1 MTIVRKSEIENLAAG
16 FRAEV
21 IAEIVKHRG
30 GKALGVVGGFIANIE
45 AHRGRYARKLA
56 MIRVG
61 ADPATITLASET
73 ERKIDALAKQE
84 IQRVRAAGRVELNPD
99 EEDLSLAQQPPHAI
113 VDPSP
118 LNVAPVGEETMAE
131 ETGPQK
137 YAPPDRRAPE
147 QGGSDVEH
155 IAFLRQQRSQ
165 ANSANDPAAQLNT
178 VVNRV
183 ASASLEEIDRVIRAL
198 EGLRD
203 MMRNE
208 GERVSREVAGY
219 ASLSHAAVT
228 AMKVISDSINEW
240 KVGPNKSGPGSVN

>member
-16 FRAEV
+16 FRAEM
-21 IAEIVKHRG
+21 IAEIVKHRDA
-30 GKALGVVGGFIANIE
+30 KALGVVGGFIANIE

-56 MIRVG
+56 TIRVG

-84 IQRVRAAGRVELNPD
+84 IQRVRAAGRIELNPD
-99 EEDLSLAQQPPHAI
+99 KEDLSLAQQPPHAI

-118 LNVAPVGEETMAE
+118 LNVVPVGEETMAE

-147 QGGSDVEH
+147 QGSDVER

-165 ANSANDPAAQLNT
+165 ANSANDPAAQLNA

-183 ASASLEEIDRVIRAL
+183 ASASLEEIDRVIRTL
-198 EGLRD
+198 EGVRD
-203 MMRNE
+203 MMREE

-228 AMKVISDSINEW
+228 AMKVMADSIKEW
-240 KVGPNKSGPGSVN
+240 KVGPNKSGPGSVS

>member
-30 GKALGVVGGFIANIE
+30 SKALGVVGGFIANIE

-56 MIRVG
+56 TIRVG

-73 ERKIDALAKQE
+73 ERKTDALAKQE

-147 QGGSDVEH
+147 QGSDVER

-165 ANSANDPAAQLNT
+165 ANSANDPAAQLNA

-183 ASASLEEIDRVIRAL
+183 ASASLEEIDRVIRTL
-198 EGLRD
+198 EGVRD
-203 MMRNE
+203 MMREE
-208 GERVSREVAGY
+208 GERVSREVAGF

-228 AMKVISDSINEW
+228 AMKVMADSIKEW
-240 KVGPNKSGPGSVN
+240 KVGPNKSGPGSVS

>member
-16 FRAEV
+16 FRAEM
-21 IAEIVKHRG
+21 IAEIVKHRDA
-30 GKALGVVGGFIANIE
+30 KALGVVGGFIANIE

-56 MIRVG
+56 TIRVG

-118 LNVAPVGEETMAE
+118 LNVAPEGEETMAE
-131 ETGPQK
+131 ETGPEK
-137 YAPPDRRAPE
+137 YAPPTRRAPE
-147 QGGSDVEH
+147 QGSDVEG

-165 ANSANDPAAQLNT
+165 ANSANDPAAQLNA

-183 ASASLEEIDRVIRAL
+183 ASASLEEIDRVIRTL
-198 EGLRD
+198 EGVRD

-219 ASLSHAAVT
+219 ASLSHAAVS
-228 AMKVISDSINEW
+228 AMKVMSDSIKEW
-240 KVGPNKSGPGSVN
+240 KVGPNKSGPGSVS

>member
-56 MIRVG
+56 TIRVG

-73 ERKIDALAKQE
+73 ERKTDALAKQE

-147 QGGSDVEH
+147 QGSDVER

-165 ANSANDPAAQLNT
+165 ANSANDPAAQLNA

-183 ASASLEEIDRVIRAL
+183 ASASLEEIDRVIRTL
-198 EGLRD
+198 EGVRD
-203 MMRNE
+203 MMREE

-228 AMKVISDSINEW
+228 AMKVMADSIKEW
-240 KVGPNKSGPGSVN
+240 KVGPNKSGPGSVS

>member
-1 MTIVRKSEIENLAAG
+1 MTIVRKSEIENLSAG

-21 IAEIVKHRG
+21 IAEIVKHRDA
-30 GKALGVVGGFIANIE
+30 KALGVVGGFIANIE

-56 MIRVG
+56 TIRVG

-84 IQRVRAAGRVELNPD
+84 IQRVRAAGRVELIPD
-99 EEDLSLAQQPPHAI
+99 EEDLSLAEQPPHAI

-137 YAPPDRRAPE
+137 YAPPVRRAPE
-147 QGGSDVEH
+147 QGSDVER

-165 ANSANDPAAQLNT
+165 ANSANDPAAQLNA

-198 EGLRD
+198 EGVRD

-228 AMKVISDSINEW
+228 AMKVMSDSIKEW
-240 KVGPNKSGPGSVN
+240 KVGPNKSGPGSVS